1 MQALNL
7 MNKGRPLRRTESTSP
22 SASAQGERPEA
33 RQWTCINKLHWRS
46 VSKGARAYRAPS
58 VAGIAWSEV
67 IRRTTRDASSHE
79 VLDDIHPV
87 RDSIGEAAACTRFG
101 GSRDIQTDIY
111 IDSDDHI
118 DYDDTYAD
126 QTQQWSEQSM
136 VGTPY
141 SALSREAVPLN
152 QRHLAPIGD
161 KPLTHTQ
168 KSRYHNGKQGAQK

>member
-1 MQALNL
+1 M
-7 MNKGRPLRRTESTSP
+7 
-22 SASAQGERPEA
+22 
-33 RQWTCINKLHWRS
+33 
-46 VSKGARAYRAPS
+46 SKGAYAYRAPS

-118 DYDDTYAD
+118 NYDDTSAD
-126 QTQQWSEQSM
+126 QTQQWSGQSM
-136 VGTPY
+136 VGDALLSSVAGSRATV
-141 SALSREAVPLN
+141 SA
-152 QRHLAPIGD
+152 APSANRRQNIN
-161 KPLTHTQ
+161 THTEEPL
-168 KSRYHNGKQGAQK
+168 S

>member
-1 MQALNL
+1 MQAVKSI
-7 MNKGRPLRRTESTSP
+7 NKERAIRRAESTP
-22 SASAQGERPEA
+22 PIASAQGKRPEA

-126 QTQQWSEQSM
+126 QTQHWSGQSM
-136 VGTPY
+136 VGDALLSSVAGSRATEAAAPSASGRQIIDTPTEEP
-141 SALSREAVPLN
+141 SS
-152 QRHLAPIGD
+152 
-161 KPLTHTQ
+161 
-168 KSRYHNGKQGAQK
+168 